1 MWSKATNQYRICH
14 LAPADDG
21 KLTVLLPFSVALVLW
36 GNYAEQEICQFC
48 NQHTTPS
55 AMMNQRAGVDGRM
68 ATWMVIDAI
77 KLLRDHI
84 LRSSTFTIFLGIVSA
99 FGSRLAVG
107 VTLTLL
113 ID

>member
-1 MWSKATNQYRICH
+1 MWSKATNQYQICH

-36 GNYAEQEICQFC
+36 GNHAVQEICQFG

-55 AMMNQRAGVDGRM
+55 AKLNQRAGVDGRM
-68 ATWMVIDAI
+68 ATWMMIDAI
-77 KLLRDHI
+77 NLLRDHI
-84 LRSSTFTIFLGIVSA
+84 LRSSTFTNFFGIVSA
-99 FGSRLAVG
+99 FWLAFSCG
-107 VTLTLL
+107 GNAHT